1 MGKSWEMT
9 RNVTLPGGKP
19 VIGPYTG
26 KIIEALYQTL
36 IPDGG
41 RINIDILETGSY
53 EFLARYL
60 RDQEACGRIGL
71 IALLILFDLAPFLF
85 IQRFSRFVNLGP
97 QEQEMY
103 LADWGASRL
112 YHRRMILILI
122 KTIIGMGYYN
132 DPKVL
137 NKIGFKLKC
146 EEGSGS

>member
-9 RNVTLPGGKP
+9 RDVTLPGGRP
-19 VIGPYTG
+19 VIGPYVG
-26 KIIEALYQTL
+26 KIIETLHLRL

-41 RINIDILETGSY
+41 RINVRTADTGSY

-60 RDQEACGRIGL
+60 RDQEAGGRLGI

-85 IQRFSRFVNLGP
+85 IQRFCRFVNLSP
-97 QEQEMY
+97 QEQEFY
-103 LADWGASRL
+103 LTDWGVSRL
-112 YHRRMILILI
+112 YHRRMVLMLL

-137 NKIGFKLKC
+137 SEIGFKLKC
-146 EEGSGS
+146 EEGNRS